1 MPLPFKQDRPN
12 LPNNKSCAAQRLKG
26 LEKRLNR
33 DQKYS
38 SVYVNFMQDI
48 ITRGDAEKVPVE
60 ELDNQP
66 AWYIPHHGV
75 YHPQKPGKI
84 CVVFDCS
91 ARFQDTALNDHLLT
105 RPELTNT
112 LVGVLCRFR
121 KGPVAIMCDGE
132 RMFHQFHVRPE
143 YQDYLRFL
151 WWENSDLESTPSVFH
166 MRVHLFGA
174 ASSPGCADFGLKH
187 LATEGQEEFS
197 QDTVKFIQQS
207 FYVDDGLVSVTSDTE
222 AVQLVKEAR
231 QLCGAGKLRLHT
243 FVCNSK
249 KVLESIPDG
258 ECAES
263 VKEQDMTLG
272 EPLMER
278 ALGVQWCVSSDN
290 FQLGVTVKEHPL
302 TRRGVLS
309 TVASIYDPS
318 GFVAPF
324 ILLGKQIFQQMC
336 RDNIGWD
343 MPLPEELRTQWEAW
357 VQDLQN
363 LSQVKI

>member
-12 LPNNKSCAAQRLKG
+12 LPNKKSCAAQHLKG

-66 AWYIPHHGV
+66 VWYIPHHGV

-143 YQDYLRFL
+143 DQDYLRFL
-151 WWENSDLESTPSVFH
+151 WWENSDLESTSVWCSFLSWLC
-166 MRVHLFGA
+166 RFWSKT
-174 ASSPGCADFGLKH
+174 SSH
-187 LATEGQEEFS
+187 
-197 QDTVKFIQQS
+197 
-207 FYVDDGLVSVTSDTE
+207 
-222 AVQLVKEAR
+222 
-231 QLCGAGKLRLHT
+231 
-243 FVCNSK
+243 
-249 KVLESIPDG
+249 
-258 ECAES
+258 
-263 VKEQDMTLG
+263 
-272 EPLMER
+272 
-278 ALGVQWCVSSDN
+278 
-290 FQLGVTVKEHPL
+290 
-302 TRRGVLS
+302 
-309 TVASIYDPS
+309 
-318 GFVAPF
+318 
-324 ILLGKQIFQQMC
+324 
-336 RDNIGWD
+336 
-343 MPLPEELRTQWEAW
+343 
-357 VQDLQN
+357 
-363 LSQVKI
+363 